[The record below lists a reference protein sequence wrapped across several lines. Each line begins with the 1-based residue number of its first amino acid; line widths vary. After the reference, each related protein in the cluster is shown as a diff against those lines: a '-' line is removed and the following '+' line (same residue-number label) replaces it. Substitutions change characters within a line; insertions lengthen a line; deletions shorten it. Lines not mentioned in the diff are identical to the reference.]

1 MQTIAVIPVRMGST
15 RFPGKPLAMI
25 HDLPMVAH
33 VYHNAIKSDLI
44 DKVYIATCDVIIND
58 YAKSIG
64 APCIMTSNLHE
75 RCTDRVAEAVAK
87 IENDQTDPVRIVVM
101 IQGDEPMVTPSLLDQ
116 TVRQFQQNEGVEV
129 VNVMSRIRGDDELH
143 SDNVVKVVVDHQGNA
158 LYFSREPIPSTRKY
172 SDSINAYKQTGVI
185 AFRKQSLLAFNDMDS
200 SPLEQIE
207 SVDMLRLLEHGKKV
221 RMIPTSEPLYAVDV
235 PSDILKVE
243 AALSACEGYL
253 EAGGLNA

>member
-25 HDLPMVAH
+25 HDLPLVAH
-33 VYHNAIKSDLI
+33 VYYNAIKSDLI

-75 RCTDRVAEAVAK
+75 RCTDRVAEAVSK
-87 IENDQTDPVRIVVM
+87 IENNQADPVHIVVM

-116 TVRQFQQNEGVEV
+116 AVRQFQQNEGVEV
-129 VNVMSRIRGDDELH
+129 VNVMSRIRGDDELY
-143 SDNVVKVVVDHQGNA
+143 SDNVVKVVVDRQSNA
-158 LYFSREPIPSTRKY
+158 LYFSREPIPSVRKY
-172 SDSINAYKQTGVI
+172 SDSINTYKQTGII
-185 AFRKQSLLAFNDMDS
+185 AFRKQTLLAFNDMES
-200 SPLEQIE
+200 TRLEKIE
-207 SVDMLRLLEHGKKV
+207 SVDMLRLLEHGVKV

-243 AALSACEGYL
+243 AALAEREWHL
-253 EAGGLNA
+253 EPGGLDA